1 MNKKDINQFK
11 RFLQNHGMNTMFAG
25 LYNQFKYDDNP
36 DTVQEYLESVPRI
49 QAISYAFD
57 ISMIRSDNYGAKFW
71 SDLDRKWRNFINK
84 TDERKSFEIPEMD
97 HELREIKREER
108 FDEQMKVENEWSG
121 LDLVN
126 INVTAQRKVP
136 MPEDCEV
143 RINTKNKNV
152 VVLNSHITNIL
163 ENSGFDS
170 MSINVD
176 RNTNR
181 QVWVFGKD
189 MKFNISKYSTDTKCL
204 NGKAII
210 EYLEKYLE
218 VKFDPEKYYYVKIA
232 SKVWSNNHSYYARV
246 LSQRF
251 TEKKF

>member
-11 RFLQNHGMNTMFAG
+11 RFLQNHGMNTLFAG
-25 LYNQFKYDDNP
+25 LYNQFKYDDNA
-36 DTVQEYLESVPRI
+36 DTVQEYLESVPRVK
-49 QAISYAFD
+49 AISYAFD
-57 ISMIRSDNYGAKFW
+57 VSRINNDNYGAKYW
-71 SDLDRKWRNFINK
+71 SDLDMKWRNFISK
-84 TDERKSFEIPEMD
+84 TDERKSFEIPEM
-97 HELREIKREER
+97 EREIRDIKREER
-108 FDEQMKVENEWSG
+108 FEEQMKVETEWSG

-136 MPEDCEV
+136 MPEENEV
-143 RINTKNKNV
+143 RVNTKNKNV
-152 VVLNSHITNIL
+152 VVLSSYITNIL

-181 QVWVFGKD
+181 QVWVFGKEL
-189 MKFNISKYSTDTKCL
+189 KFNVSKYSTDTKCV

-210 EYLEKYLE
+210 EYLEKYLGL
-218 VKFDPEKYYYVKIA
+218 KFDPEKYYYIKIA
-232 SKVWSNNHSYYARV
+232 SKVWSNNHSSYAIV
-246 LSQRF
+246 LSQRY

>member
-11 RFLQNHGMNTMFAG
+11 RFLQNHGMNTLFAG
-25 LYNQFKYDDNP
+25 LYNQFKYDDNA
-36 DTVQEYLESVPRI
+36 DTVQEYLESVPRVK
-49 QAISYAFD
+49 AISYAFD
-57 ISMIRSDNYGAKFW
+57 VSRINNDNYGAKYW
-71 SDLDRKWRNFINK
+71 SDLDMKWRNFISK
-84 TDERKSFEIPEMD
+84 TDERKSFEIPEM
-97 HELREIKREER
+97 EREIRDIKREER
-108 FDEQMKVENEWSG
+108 FEEQMKVETEWSG

-136 MPEDCEV
+136 MPEENEV
-143 RINTKNKNV
+143 RVNTKNKNV
-152 VVLNSHITNIL
+152 VVLSSYITNIL

-181 QVWVFGKD
+181 QVWVFGKEL
-189 MKFNISKYSTDTKCL
+189 KFNVSKYSTDTKCV

-210 EYLEKYLE
+210 EYLEKYLGL
-218 VKFDPEKYYYVKIA
+218 KFDPEKYYYVKIA
-232 SKVWSNNHSYYARV
+232 SKVWSNNHSSYAIV
-246 LSQRF
+246 LSQRY